1 VRAIAIMWLVGFV
14 ACGAA
19 PVRPTRLPV
28 PEDVGSLVVDDSAFT
43 SFSSGLARDV
53 DVGLVQTP
61 NDKDRLFIRAM
72 LAALGDHWDAAV
84 ADLDRIR
91 TVETDPRA
99 KVMTGLTIR
108 IWADAIG
115 HGGDTPGSFRAAL
128 ERTVA
133 TLPVALVYDDLAE
146 LRAMGHTF
154 TPEVCRSLVGAAVRP
169 VRGTIP
175 FDDAQTIVF
184 QRYAVKRLVAVGAI
198 LDEVLAAHGIE
209 LPTE

>member
-1 VRAIAIMWLVGFV
+1 MRMIAITWLVGFA

-19 PVRPTRLPV
+19 PVKAPRLPV
-28 PEDVGSLVVDDSAFT
+28 PEDVSSLVVDDGAFT
-43 SFSSGLARDV
+43 SFATGLARDV
-53 DVGLVQTP
+53 EVALVQTP
-61 NDKDRLFIRAM
+61 NDKDRLFVRAM

-91 TVETDPRA
+91 AVETDPRA

-108 IWADAIG
+108 IWSDAIG
-115 HGGDTPGSFRAAL
+115 HGGDTPDSFRAAL
-128 ERTVA
+128 ERTLSI
-133 TLPVALVYDDLAE
+133 LPIALVHDDLAQ

-154 TPEVCRSLVGAAVRP
+154 TPEVCRGLVGAAVRP
-169 VRGTIP
+169 VRGTIA
-175 FDDAQTIVF
+175 FDDAQTVVF

-198 LDEVLAAHGIE
+198 LDEVLAARGIE